1 MVCSIKK
8 YFNFFLGLVLMS
20 ISFNIFIKEVNIIL
34 GMSGISLMFEN
45 KLGYDAAIVLLIGN
59 ILFIVLS
66 FIFLGFKT
74 TKNSIIGS
82 LLYPL
87 VVKLTE
93 FITVDFGSTESILI
107 AIFGSVLLGLGLGLV
122 FKAGYT
128 TGGIDIMNQIVSKYL
143 KIPIGKSLLLT
154 DTIIISSGYLLFGF
168 ETFVYTILSLYI
180 VSIVTDK
187 IMLGISNS
195 KTFFIFTDKE
205 EEIKNLIIKRFKTGV
220 TLLDAHGGY
229 TNKPKKVIM
238 CVMQTKEYIRLKEEI
253 FKIDKDV
260 DFLITD
266 SYEVAGGLHK
276 YEEVV

>member
-1 MVCSIKK
+1 
-8 YFNFFLGLVLMS
+8 MS
-20 ISFNIFIKEVNIIL
+20 IAFNLFIKEVNIIL
-34 GMSGISLMFEN
+34 GMSGIALMFEN
-45 KLGYDAAIVLLIGN
+45 KLGFDAATVLLVGN
-59 ILFIVLS
+59 VLFIILS
-66 FIFLGFKT
+66 FIFLGFNM

-87 VVKLTE
+87 FVKLTE
-93 FITVDFGSTESILI
+93 NIVINFGNTEALLI

-143 KIPIGKSLLLT
+143 KIPIGKALLIC
-154 DTIIISSGYLLFGF
+154 DAVIISSGYFLFGF
-168 ETFVYTILSLYI
+168 ETFVYTIVSLYI
-180 VSIVTDK
+180 TSIVTDK
-187 IMLGISNS
+187 IMIGISNS

-205 EEIKNLIIKRFKTGV
+205 DDIKNLIIKKFKTGV

-238 CVMQTKEYIRLKEEI
+238 CVMQTKSYIKLKEEI
-253 FKIDKDV
+253 FKIDKDA